1 MSGARE
7 EGRDALLAWVFV
19 LIWGSGYIASKTG
32 LQYAAPFTFL
42 TLRFCFG
49 VLCMLPWVLWTRPRW
64 PADAREW
71 FHVGV
76 AGLLMHAVN
85 LGGSHYAQYFGM
97 SAGITALVLATQPL
111 LTAVVAQRFMR
122 QTLDPQ
128 QWLGVVLGLAG
139 VALVVWHKIDVRAV
153 SGASLAAVGISLVA
167 ITSGTLYQRVF
178 CARADL
184 RSSALI
190 QFALCVVV
198 LAPLAVGVEGFRVQ
212 WRWPLAGAIVFL
224 VLLASILAVNVLH
237 ALMRRGHA
245 TKVTSLLFLT
255 PIVAV
260 ALEWLLFGVVPT
272 ALSAVGI
279 AVTCLGVW
287 MVAGR
292 GAR

>member
-1 MSGARE
+1 MRV
-7 EGRDALLAWVFV
+7 ALRQCYLE
-19 LIWGSGYIASKTG
+19 IT
-32 LQYAAPFTFL
+32 AATAA
-42 TLRFCFG
+42 G
-49 VLCMLPWVLWTRPRW
+49 VL
-64 PADAREW
+64 
-71 FHVGV
+71 
-76 AGLLMHAVN
+76 
-85 LGGSHYAQYFGM
+85 
-97 SAGITALVLATQPL
+97 
-111 LTAVVAQRFMR
+111 
-122 QTLDPQ
+122 
-128 QWLGVVLGLAG
+128 LGLAG

-184 RSSALI
+184 RSAALI
-190 QFALCVVV
+190 QFALCGVV
-198 LAPLAVGVEGFRVQ
+198 LAPLAVGGEGFRVQ
-212 WRWPLAGAIVFL
+212 WRWPLVGAIVFL

-279 AVTCLGVW
+279 AITCLGVW